1 MDLNLY
7 QILGVKNTANDD
19 EIKKAYEAKVG
30 LVSKSANQI
39 TCLFSKIPRFE
50 RFVNLGPLVH
60 HIDSYSLEDTH
71 T

>member
-50 RFVNLGPLVH
+50 RFVNLV
-60 HIDSYSLEDTH
+60 S
-71 T
+71 